1 MADDPQESLATAL
14 AELEQLRAE
23 NQRLRGLLGLDT
35 RPAAE
40 PVEVAE
46 PILFQSTPL
55 GPAGKVDASSPQA
68 AKLALFRSLFAGRE
82 DVHATR
88 WENPRTGATG
98 WSPAVRGGWARTSK
112 GPREYLPL
120 TDEVIARHLTGEATV
135 GLYPLLAGDA
145 CQLLACDFDG
155 GTWALD
161 ALAYLDA
168 CAAGGVPAAM
178 ERSRSGNGAHVWI
191 FFVGPMPA
199 SSARALGAGLLR
211 EAMTARAELDLASYD
226 RFFPA
231 QDFLP
236 KARSATSSPFHFRVA
251 AGSVAQ
257 PCSWTRRPW
266 SHGRTS
272 GRFSARSPAWR
283 HRRSTAWSMHCAR
296 SRRVPAASPWLPWAV
311 MGRRHRSR
319 CGPSLGQC
327 WPSSGSGCHLRWW
340 RR

>member
-46 PILFQSTPL
+46 PTLFQSTPL

-68 AKLALFRSLFAGRE
+68 AKLASFRSLFAGRE

-191 FFVGPMPA
+191 FFVGPVPA

-236 KARSATSSPFHFRVA
+236 R
-251 AGSVAQ
+251 GSLGNLIALPLQGGCRQRGTTVFLG
-257 PCSWTRRPW
+257 RRPL
-266 SHGRTS
+266 SHCRTS
-272 GRFSARSPAWR
+272 GRFSAGGYDKEAWYMAWIRVVPPSPGQ
-283 HRRSTAWSMHCAR
+283 
-296 SRRVPAASPWLPWAV
+296 PL
-311 MGRRHRSR
+311 GRREEPEY
-319 CGPSLGQC
+319 PS
-327 WPSSGSGCHLRWW
+327 
-340 RR
+340 

>member
-1 MADDPQESLATAL
+1 MADDPQESLTTAL

-46 PILFQSTPL
+46 PTLFQSAPL
-55 GPAGKVDASSPQA
+55 GPPGKVDASSPQA

-98 WSPAVRGGWARTSK
+98 WSPAVQGGWARTSK

-135 GLYPLLAGDA
+135 GLYPLLAGDS
-145 CQLLACDFDG
+145 CPLLACDFDG

-178 ERSRSGNGAHVWI
+178 ERSRSGNGAHVDLLC
-191 FFVGPMPA
+191 
-199 SSARALGAGLLR
+199 RTGAGVLCPGAGRGPAPRGDDSTGRAGSCQLRSLLP
-211 EAMTARAELDLASYD
+211 RAGL
-226 RFFPA
+226 PA
-231 QDFLP
+231 QRL
-236 KARSATSSPFHFRVA
+236 AR
-251 AGSVAQ
+251 Q
-257 PCSWTRRPW
+257 PHRP
-266 SHGRTS
+266 STS
-272 GRFSARSPAWR
+272 GWLPA
-283 HRRSTAWSMHCAR
+283 AWHN
-296 SRRVPAASPWLPWAV
+296 RVP
-311 MGRRHRSR
+311 
-319 CGPSLGQC
+319 GPGD
-327 WPSSGSGCHLRWW
+327 P
-340 RR
+340 